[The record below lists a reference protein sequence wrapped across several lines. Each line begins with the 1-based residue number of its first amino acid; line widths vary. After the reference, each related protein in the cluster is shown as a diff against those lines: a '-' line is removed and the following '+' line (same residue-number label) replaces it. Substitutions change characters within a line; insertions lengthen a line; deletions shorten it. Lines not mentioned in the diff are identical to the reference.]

1 MFVFQRG
8 TPPSELVCRFTN
20 QSHLVRLV
28 DEDLPSQYYI
38 AVEQSIQLEVASVM
52 KGVLLLLSLHYV
64 YDIKYNER
72 IKDLYKYFESKLLN
86 MTSSS
91 KDTANFSSITNAI
104 ESYIIQD

>member
-1 MFVFQRG
+1 MFQRG

-20 QSHLVRLV
+20 QPHLVKLV

-72 IKDLYKYFESKLLN
+72 IKDLYKYFECKLLN